1 MGVVQRDFISSMRLV
16 FHHKVHQ
23 YHKGNNAERMV
34 TSKR

>member
-1 MGVVQRDFISSMRLV
+1 MGVVQKDFISIRLV